1 MNMRKGIAIS
11 PGIAIGAAYCIEA
24 IFVNPDHLTL
34 SEGEV
39 PAELARLDAAI
50 ESVATD
56 LRKLQSRVDFQLGK
70 EAAAVFAVHESIL
83 RDPAMAGRLR
93 ESVRRERISSQESL
107 RRLMAEYDELMS
119 RHSDAL
125 LRERISDIR
134 DVGLRLS
141 TYLSDVLHGDVPAM
155 HGPVVV
161 VAAELLPSQI
171 FALGD
176 REIAA
181 IVTATGSQTSHA
193 AIIARSRGIP
203 AVAGVRDILKDVV
216 TGQQVV
222 VDGREGVVIVSPEPE
237 TESAYRKLEREYVD
251 LKDRLA
257 ANRYSPAVTSD
268 GYPLRLLANINSASE
283 AAMAGQM
290 GASGV
295 GLYRTE
301 YLYLLHPDVPDEE
314 EQTAVY
320 EQVIAASPGQDITI
334 RTLDIGGDKGVPYL
348 GHGARESNP
357 FMGWRSIRL
366 SFEHPEFFATQLRAI
381 LRAATTAMKNGTA
394 SVRLLFPM
402 ITNLEEL
409 VYLRATVGR
418 AQRQL
423 LMRGIEPADVPVG
436 MMVEVPAAA
445 LVVDQLLEFVD
456 FVSIG
461 SNDLVQYVMAADRD
475 NPKVN
480 HLCQPLAPPM
490 LRLISSVVAACRDAG
505 KPVTLCGEM
514 AGQPEAVALL
524 LGMGLERLSM
534 SPALVPTI
542 KELVARVSRSEA
554 SSLLEDALR
563 LRTTTEV
570 RQLARRFVESVA
582 PNLDPLVTRN

>member
-1 MNMRKGIAIS
+1 MRRGIAIS
-11 PGIAIGAAYCIEA
+11 PGIAIGTAYCIEA
-24 IFVNPDHLTL
+24 IFVNPDHAKL
-34 SEGEV
+34 SEAEV
-39 PAELARLDAAI
+39 PAEIARLDAAI
-50 ESVATD
+50 ESVAAD
-56 LRKLQSRVDFQLGK
+56 LRKLQSRVNYQLGK
-70 EAAAVFAVHESIL
+70 EAAPVFAVHESIL

-93 ESVRRERISSQESL
+93 DAVRRERISSQEGL
-107 RRLMAEYDELMS
+107 RRLMEEYDEMMAS
-119 RHSDAL
+119 HRDAL
-125 LRERISDIR
+125 LRERISDVR
-134 DVGLRLS
+134 DVGQRLS
-141 TYLSDVLHGDVPAM
+141 TYLSDALRGEVPSLS
-155 HGPVVV
+155 GPVVI
-161 VAAELLPSQI
+161 VAAELMPSQI
-171 FALGD
+171 FALGE

-203 AVAGVRDILKDVV
+203 AVAGVRDVLKEIK
-216 TGQQVV
+216 TGDKVIC
-222 VDGREGVVIVSPEPE
+222 DGREGVVLANPEPE
-237 TESAYRKLEREYVD
+237 TEAAYRKLEREYVD

-257 ANRYSPAVTSD
+257 ENHADPAVTSD
-268 GYPLRLLANINSASE
+268 GYPIRLLANVNSVGE
-283 AAMAGQM
+283 AAMAKQM

-314 EQTAVY
+314 EQTRVY
-320 EQVIAASPGQDITI
+320 TDVINAAPQRDITI

-381 LRAATTAMKNGTA
+381 LRAATAANHDGQAK
-394 SVRLLFPM
+394 VRLLFPM

-418 AQRQL
+418 AAREL
-423 LMRGIEPADVPVG
+423 RARGVEPVEIPVC
-436 MMVEVPAAA
+436 MMIEVPAAA
-445 LVVDQLLEFVD
+445 LVIDQLLEYVD

-490 LRLISSVVAACRDAG
+490 LRLINSVVSACHRAD

-534 SPALVPTI
+534 SPALVPTV
-542 KELVARVSRSEA
+542 KALAAKVSR
-554 SSLLEDALR
+554 EDAAALLTQALQ

-570 RQLARRFVESVA
+570 RQLARRFVEQVA
-582 PNLDPLVTRN
+582 PNLDLLVTRS

>member
-1 MNMRKGIAIS
+1 MRKGIAIS
-11 PGIAIGAAYCIEA
+11 PGIAIGTAYCIEA
-24 IFVNPDHLTL
+24 IFVNPDHLRL
-34 SEGEV
+34 SEQEV
-39 PAELARLDAAI
+39 PGELARLDAAI
-50 ESVATD
+50 EAVAAD
-56 LRKLQSRVDFQLGK
+56 LRTLQARVDFQLGK

-83 RDPAMAGRLR
+83 RDPALAGRLR
-93 ESVRRERISSQESL
+93 ESVRRERISSQEAL
-107 RRLMAEYDELMS
+107 RRLMAEYDDLMS

-125 LRERISDIR
+125 LRERISDVR

-141 TYLSDVLHGDVPAM
+141 TYLSDVLRGEVPALS
-155 HGPVVV
+155 GPVVV

-203 AVAGVRDILKDVV
+203 AVAGVRDILKDVQ
-216 TGQQVV
+216 TGHKVI
-222 VDGREGVVIVSPEPE
+222 VDGREGVVVVNPEPE
-237 TESAYRKLEREYVD
+237 TEAAYRKLEREYVD

-257 ANRYSPAVTSD
+257 ENRSRPAITAD
-268 GYPLRLLANINSASE
+268 GHPLRLLANINSAGDAVLAE
-283 AAMAGQM
+283 RM

-301 YLYLLHPDVPDEE
+301 YLYLLHPDVPDED
-314 EQTAVY
+314 EQTSVY
-320 EQVIAASPGQDITI
+320 EQVIAASPARDITI

-381 LRAATTAMKNGTA
+381 FRAATNASATGTA
-394 SVRLLFPM
+394 AVRLLFPM
-402 ITNLEEL
+402 VTNLEEL

-423 LMRGIEPADVPVG
+423 RMRGIDPVQVPVG

-445 LVVDQLLEFVD
+445 LVVDQLLEYVD

-490 LRLISSVVAACRDAG
+490 LRLIASVVSACRDAG

-542 KELVARVSRSEA
+542 KELVARVSRADA
-554 SSLLEDALR
+554 SALLQEALR
-563 LRTTTEV
+563 LKTTTEV
-570 RQLARRFVESVA
+570 RQLARRFVEDVA
-582 PNLDPLVTRN
+582 PNLDPLVTR

>member
-1 MNMRKGIAIS
+1 MRKGIAIS

-24 IFVNPDHLTL
+24 IYVNPDQAKLN
-34 SEGEV
+34 EAEV
-39 PAELARLDAAI
+39 PGELARLDAAI
-50 ESVATD
+50 EAVSAD
-56 LRKLQSRVDFQLGK
+56 LRKLQARVDFQLGK

-83 RDPAMAGRLR
+83 RDPALAGRMR
-93 ESVRRERISSQESL
+93 EAVRRERISSQEAL
-107 RRLMAEYDELMS
+107 RQLMEEYDDLMS
-119 RHSDAL
+119 HHSDAL
-125 LRERISDIR
+125 LRDRISDIR
-134 DVGLRLS
+134 DVGQRLS
-141 TYLSDVLHGDVPAM
+141 VYLSDVLQGDPPELR
-155 HGPVVV
+155 GPVVI
-161 VAAELLPSQI
+161 VAAELLPSQL

-176 REIAA
+176 REISA
-181 IVTATGSQTSHA
+181 IVTSTGSQTSHA

-203 AVAGVRDILKDVV
+203 AVVGVRDILSQVA
-216 TGQQVV
+216 TGQVVV
-222 VDGREGVVIVSPEPE
+222 VDGREGVVIVGPEPE
-237 TESAYRKLEREYVD
+237 TEAAYRKLEREYVD

-257 ANRYSPAVTSD
+257 ANRDLPAQTAD
-268 GYPLRLLANINSASE
+268 GHPLRLLANINSLADAE
-283 AAMAGQM
+283 MAVKM

-301 YLYLLHPDVPDEE
+301 YLYLLHPDVPDED
-314 EQTAVY
+314 EQAEVY
-320 EQVIAASPGQDITI
+320 GQLIAASPHRDITI

-348 GHGARESNP
+348 GHGGRESNP

-381 LRAATTAMKNGTA
+381 LRAATAA
-394 SVRLLFPM
+394 QSQADISLRLLFPM

-409 VYLRATVGR
+409 VYLRATVRR
-418 AQRQL
+418 AESQL
-423 LMRGIEPADVPVG
+423 RLRGLEPIEVPIG

-445 LVVDQLLEFVD
+445 LVIDQLLEFVD

-480 HLCQPLAPPM
+480 HLCQPLAPAM
-490 LRLISSVVAACRDAG
+490 LRLIWSVVKECRRAN

-514 AGQPEAVALL
+514 AGQPEAAALL
-524 LGMGLERLSM
+524 LGMGLDRLSM

-542 KELVARVSRSEA
+542 KELASHITQAAASE
-554 SSLLEDALR
+554 LLTEAMQ

-570 RQLARRFVESVA
+570 RQLARRFVEAVA
-582 PNLDPLVTRN
+582 PNLDPLVARS

>member
-1 MNMRKGIAIS
+1 MRKGIAIS

-24 IFVNPDHLTL
+24 IYVNPDHAKL
-34 SEGEV
+34 SEQEV

-50 ESVATD
+50 ESVAGD
-56 LRKLQSRVDFQLGK
+56 LRKLQSRVNYQLGK

-93 ESVRRERISSQESL
+93 EAVRRDRVSSQEGL
-107 RRLMAEYDELMS
+107 RRLMEEYDQMMAS
-119 RHSDAL
+119 HSDAL
-125 LRERISDIR
+125 LRERISDVR
-134 DVGLRLS
+134 DVGQRLS
-141 TYLSDVLHGDVPAM
+141 VYLSDALRGDAPSLN
-155 HGPVVV
+155 GPVVI
-161 VAAELLPSQI
+161 VAAELLPSQL
-171 FALGD
+171 FALGE

-181 IVTATGSQTSHA
+181 IVTGTGSQTSHA

-203 AVAGVRDILKDVV
+203 AVAGVRDVLKEIQ
-216 TGQQVV
+216 TGQTVI

-237 TESAYRKLEREYVD
+237 TEAAYRKLEREYVN

-257 ANRYSPAVTSD
+257 ENHADPAVTAD
-268 GYPLRLLANINSASE
+268 GYPLRLLANVNSASE
-283 AAMAGQM
+283 AAMATQM

-301 YLYLLHPDVPDEE
+301 YLYLLHPDVPDED
-314 EQTAVY
+314 EQTHVY
-320 EQVIAASPGQDITI
+320 TKVIEASPQRDITI

-348 GHGARESNP
+348 GNGTRDANP

-366 SFEHPEFFATQLRAI
+366 SFEHPEFFAIQLRSI
-381 LRAATTAMKNGTA
+381 LRAATHAQQTGSANI
-394 SVRLLFPM
+394 RLLFPM

-409 VYLRATVGR
+409 VYLRAMVGR
-418 AQRQL
+418 AQRDL
-423 LMRGIEPADVPVG
+423 IARGLEPLEVPVG
-436 MMVEVPAAA
+436 IMIEVPAAA
-445 LVVDQLLEFVD
+445 IVIDQLLDYVD

-490 LRLISSVVAACRDAG
+490 LRLIHNVVAACHRAG

-534 SPALVPTI
+534 SPALVPTV
-542 KELVARVSRSEA
+542 KALAAKVSR
-554 SSLLEDALR
+554 EDAAALLDQALK

-570 RQLARRFVESVA
+570 RQLARRFVETVA
-582 PNLDPLVTRN
+582 PNLDPLVTKT

>member
-1 MNMRKGIAIS
+1 MRRGIAIS

-24 IFVNPDHLTL
+24 IFVNPDHVKL
-34 SEGEV
+34 SEAEV
-39 PAELARLDAAI
+39 PAELARLDAAV
-50 ESVATD
+50 ESVAAD

-70 EAAAVFAVHESIL
+70 DAAAVFAVHESIL

-93 ESVRRERISSQESL
+93 DSVRRERVSSQEGL
-107 RRLMAEYDELMS
+107 RRIMEEYDQLMAS
-119 RHSDAL
+119 HSDAL
-125 LRERISDIR
+125 LRERISDVR
-134 DVGLRLS
+134 DVGQRLS
-141 TYLSDVLHGDVPAM
+141 TYLSDALRGEVPSLS
-155 HGPVVV
+155 GPVVIV
-161 VAAELLPSQI
+161 TAELLPSQV

-203 AVAGVRDILKDVV
+203 AVAGVRDILKEIK
-216 TGQQVV
+216 TGQLVI

-237 TESAYRKLEREYVD
+237 TEAAYRKLEREYVD

-257 ANRYSPAVTSD
+257 ANRCDPAVTAD
-268 GYPLRLLANINSASE
+268 GKPLRLLANINSVSE
-283 AAMAGQM
+283 AKMAQQM

-301 YLYLLHPDVPDEE
+301 YLYLLHPDVPDED
-314 EQTAVY
+314 EQTQVY
-320 EQVIAASPGQDITI
+320 TDVINASPNRDITI

-348 GHGARESNP
+348 GNGARESNP

-381 LRAATTAMKNGTA
+381 LRAATAAMQNGDA
-394 SVRLLFPM
+394 NIRLLFPM

-418 AQRQL
+418 AQREL
-423 LMRGIEPADVPVG
+423 RIRGLEPVELPVG

-445 LVVDQLLEFVD
+445 LVVDQLLEYVD

-490 LRLISSVVAACRDAG
+490 IRLISTVVATCLRAG

-534 SPALVPTI
+534 SPALVPTV
-542 KELVARVSRSEA
+542 KALAASVSEQDA
-554 SSLLEDALR
+554 KALLERALQ
-563 LRTTTEV
+563 LRTTNEV

-582 PNLDPLVTRN
+582 PNLDPLVTRT

>member
-1 MNMRKGIAIS
+1 MRKGIAIS

-24 IFVNPDHLTL
+24 IYVNPDQAKLN
-34 SEGEV
+34 EAEV
-39 PAELARLDAAI
+39 PGELARLDAAI
-50 ESVATD
+50 EAVSAD
-56 LRKLQSRVDFQLGK
+56 LRKLQARVDFQLGK

-83 RDPAMAGRLR
+83 RDPALAGRMR
-93 ESVRRERISSQESL
+93 EAVRRERISSQEAL
-107 RRLMAEYDELMS
+107 RQLMEEYDKLMS
-119 RHSDAL
+119 HHSDAL
-125 LRERISDIR
+125 LRDRISDIR
-134 DVGLRLS
+134 DVGQRLS
-141 TYLSDVLHGDVPAM
+141 VYLSDVLQGDPPELR
-155 HGPVVV
+155 GPVVI
-161 VAAELLPSQI
+161 VAAELLPSQL

-176 REIAA
+176 REISA
-181 IVTATGSQTSHA
+181 IVTSTGSQTSHA

-203 AVAGVRDILKDVV
+203 AVVGVRDILSQVA
-216 TGQQVV
+216 TGQVVV
-222 VDGREGVVIVSPEPE
+222 VDGREGVVIVGPEPE
-237 TESAYRKLEREYVD
+237 TEAAYRKLEREYVD

-257 ANRYSPAVTSD
+257 ANRDLPAQTAD
-268 GYPLRLLANINSASE
+268 GHPLRLLANINSLADAE
-283 AAMAGQM
+283 MAVKM

-301 YLYLLHPDVPDEE
+301 YLYLLHPDVPDED
-314 EQTAVY
+314 EQAEVY
-320 EQVIAASPGQDITI
+320 GQMIAASPHRDITI

-348 GHGARESNP
+348 GHGGRESNP

-381 LRAATTAMKNGTA
+381 LRAATAA
-394 SVRLLFPM
+394 QAQADISLRLLFPM

-409 VYLRATVGR
+409 VYLRATVRR
-418 AQRQL
+418 AESQL
-423 LMRGIEPADVPVG
+423 RLRGLEPIEVPIG

-445 LVVDQLLEFVD
+445 LVIDQLLEFVD

-480 HLCQPLAPPM
+480 HLCQPLAPAM
-490 LRLISSVVAACRDAG
+490 LRLIWSVVKECRRAN

-514 AGQPEAVALL
+514 AGQPEAAALL
-524 LGMGLERLSM
+524 LGMGLDRLSM

-542 KELVARVSRSEA
+542 KELASHITQAAASE
-554 SSLLEDALR
+554 LLTEAMQ

-570 RQLARRFVESVA
+570 RQLARRFVEAVA
-582 PNLDPLVTRN
+582 PNLDPLVARS

>member
-1 MNMRKGIAIS
+1 MRKGIAIS

-24 IFVNPDHLTL
+24 IYVNPDQAKLN
-34 SEGEV
+34 EAEV
-39 PAELARLDAAI
+39 PGELARLDAAI
-50 ESVATD
+50 EAVSAD
-56 LRKLQSRVDFQLGK
+56 LRKLQARVDFQLGK

-83 RDPAMAGRLR
+83 RDPALAGRMR
-93 ESVRRERISSQESL
+93 EAVRRERISSQEAL
-107 RRLMAEYDELMS
+107 RQLMEEYHDLMS
-119 RHSDAL
+119 HHSDAL
-125 LRERISDIR
+125 LRDRISDIR
-134 DVGLRLS
+134 DVGQRLS
-141 TYLSDVLHGDVPAM
+141 VYLSDVLQGDPPELR
-155 HGPVVV
+155 GPVVI
-161 VAAELLPSQI
+161 VAAELLPSQL

-176 REIAA
+176 REISA
-181 IVTATGSQTSHA
+181 IVTSTGSQTSHA

-203 AVAGVRDILKDVV
+203 AVVGVRDILSQVA
-216 TGQQVV
+216 TGQVVV
-222 VDGREGVVIVSPEPE
+222 VDGREGVVIVGPEPE
-237 TESAYRKLEREYVD
+237 TEAAYRKLEREYVD

-257 ANRYSPAVTSD
+257 ANRDLPAQTAD
-268 GYPLRLLANINSASE
+268 GHPLRLLANINSLADAE
-283 AAMAGQM
+283 MAVKM

-301 YLYLLHPDVPDEE
+301 YLYLLHPDVPDED
-314 EQTAVY
+314 EQAEVY
-320 EQVIAASPGQDITI
+320 GQLIAASPHRDITI

-348 GHGARESNP
+348 GHGGRESNP

-381 LRAATTAMKNGTA
+381 LRAATAA
-394 SVRLLFPM
+394 QSQADISLRLLFPM

-409 VYLRATVGR
+409 VYLRATVRR
-418 AQRQL
+418 AESQL
-423 LMRGIEPADVPVG
+423 RLRGLEPIEVPIG

-445 LVVDQLLEFVD
+445 LVIDQLLEFVD

-480 HLCQPLAPPM
+480 HLCQPLAPAM
-490 LRLISSVVAACRDAG
+490 LRLIWSVVKECRRAN

-514 AGQPEAVALL
+514 AGQPEAAALL
-524 LGMGLERLSM
+524 LGMGLDRLSM

-542 KELVARVSRSEA
+542 KELASHITQAAASE
-554 SSLLEDALR
+554 LLIEAMQ

-570 RQLARRFVESVA
+570 RQLARRFVEAVA
-582 PNLDPLVTRN
+582 PNLDPLVARS

>member
-1 MNMRKGIAIS
+1 MRKGIAIS

-24 IFVNPDHLTL
+24 IYVNPDQAKLN
-34 SEGEV
+34 EAEV
-39 PAELARLDAAI
+39 PGELARLDAAI
-50 ESVATD
+50 EAVSAD
-56 LRKLQSRVDFQLGK
+56 LRKLQARVDFQLGK

-83 RDPAMAGRLR
+83 RDPALAGRMR
-93 ESVRRERISSQESL
+93 EAVRRERISSQEAL
-107 RRLMAEYDELMS
+107 RQLMEEYDDLMS
-119 RHSDAL
+119 HHSDAL
-125 LRERISDIR
+125 LRDRISDIR
-134 DVGLRLS
+134 DVGQRLS
-141 TYLSDVLHGDVPAM
+141 VYLSDVLQGDPPELR
-155 HGPVVV
+155 GPVVI
-161 VAAELLPSQI
+161 VAAELLPSQL

-176 REIAA
+176 REISA
-181 IVTATGSQTSHA
+181 IVTSTGSQTSHA

-203 AVAGVRDILKDVV
+203 AVVGVRDILSQVA
-216 TGQQVV
+216 TGQMVV
-222 VDGREGVVIVSPEPE
+222 VDGREGVVIVGPEPE
-237 TESAYRKLEREYVD
+237 TEAAYRKLEREYVD

-257 ANRYSPAVTSD
+257 ANRDLPAQTAD
-268 GYPLRLLANINSASE
+268 GHPLRLLANINSLADAE
-283 AAMAGQM
+283 MAVKM

-301 YLYLLHPDVPDEE
+301 YLYLLHPDVPDED
-314 EQTAVY
+314 EQAEVY
-320 EQVIAASPGQDITI
+320 GQMIAASPHRDITI

-348 GHGARESNP
+348 GHGGRESNP

-381 LRAATTAMKNGTA
+381 LRAATAA
-394 SVRLLFPM
+394 QSQADISLRLLFPM

-409 VYLRATVGR
+409 VYLRAMVRR
-418 AQRQL
+418 AESQL
-423 LMRGIEPADVPVG
+423 RLRGLEPIEVPIG

-445 LVVDQLLEFVD
+445 LVIDQLLEFVD

-480 HLCQPLAPPM
+480 HLCQPLAPAM
-490 LRLISSVVAACRDAG
+490 LRLIWSVVKECRRAN

-514 AGQPEAVALL
+514 AGQPEAAALL
-524 LGMGLERLSM
+524 LGMGLDRLSM

-542 KELVARVSRSEA
+542 KELASHITQAAANELLTEA
-554 SSLLEDALR
+554 MQ

-570 RQLARRFVESVA
+570 RQLARRFVEAVA
-582 PNLDPLVTRN
+582 PNLDPLVARS

>member
-1 MNMRKGIAIS
+1 MRRGIAVS

-24 IFVNPDHLTL
+24 IFVNPDHAKL
-34 SEGEV
+34 SEAEV
-39 PAELARLDAAI
+39 SPEIARLDAAI
-50 ESVATD
+50 ESVAAD

-93 ESVRRERISSQESL
+93 DSVRRERISSQEAL
-107 RRLMAEYDELMS
+107 RRLMEEYDKLMAS
-119 RHSDAL
+119 HSDAL
-125 LRERISDIR
+125 LRERISDVR
-134 DVGLRLS
+134 DVGQRLS
-141 TYLSDVLHGDVPAM
+141 TYLSDALRGEIPSLS
-155 HGPVVV
+155 GPVVV
-161 VAAELLPSQI
+161 VTAELLPSQI

-176 REIAA
+176 REISA

-203 AVAGVRDILKDVV
+203 AVAGVRDVLKDIE
-216 TGQQVV
+216 TGQTVI
-222 VDGREGVVIVSPEPE
+222 VDGREGVVIVNPEPE
-237 TESAYRKLEREYVD
+237 TEAAYRKLEREYVD

-257 ANRYSPAVTSD
+257 ANHADPAVTAD
-268 GYPLRLLANINSASE
+268 GYPLRLLANINSVAE
-283 AAMAGQM
+283 ARMAKQM

-314 EQTAVY
+314 EQTRVY
-320 EQVIAASPGQDITI
+320 TDVIEASPGRDITI

-348 GHGARESNP
+348 GHGVRESNP

-381 LRAATTAMKNGTA
+381 LRAATAAQKSGTA
-394 SVRLLFPM
+394 HVRLLFPM
-402 ITNLEEL
+402 ITTLEEL
-409 VYLRATVGR
+409 VYLRATVSR
-418 AQRQL
+418 AQREL
-423 LMRGIEPADVPVG
+423 SSRGVEPVEIPVG
-436 MMVEVPAAA
+436 MMIEVPAAA
-445 LVVDQLLEFVD
+445 LAIDQLLEYVD

-490 LRLISSVVAACRDAG
+490 LRLISSVVASCRRAG

-514 AGQPEAVALL
+514 AGQTEAVALL

-534 SPALVPTI
+534 SPALVPTV
-542 KELVARVSRSEA
+542 KALAKLVNRDDAA
-554 SSLLEDALR
+554 ALLEQAMH

-570 RQLARRFVESVA
+570 RQLARRFVETVA
-582 PNLDPLVTRN
+582 PNLDPLITRS